1 MRNRG
6 FKKNKLAQW
15 FSQIKYSNR
24 TKFLDG
30 NPDDTCYYQGT
41 RETLADTTLIKIGEG
56 IFREALVT
64 NTKEAVEIASEDEAT
79 ETSEA
84 AKTYR
89 TVLSSKGSLH
99 KRVACSLMNAKT
111 KKQKTSVCL
120 TVLSSSSKKE
130 AERMCCIFPGSALEI
145 QRDINNIFKEESE
158 ILFKSENMRKIF
170 KNIKI
175 CATIKNKKSIKNLV
189 VKTKI

>member
-56 IFREALVT
+56 IFWEALVT
-64 NTKEAVEIASEDEAT
+64 NTKEAVEIASVNKAT
-79 ETSEA
+79 ETSKA
-84 AKTYR
+84 AETYR

-120 TVLSSSSKKE
+120 TVLSLSSK

-145 QRDINNIFKEESE
+145 QRNINDIFKEESE
-158 ILFKSENMRKIF
+158 ILFKSEKMRKIS

>member
-6 FKKNKLAQW
+6 FKKNKLTQW

-89 TVLSSKGSLH
+89 TV
-99 KRVACSLMNAKT
+99 
-111 KKQKTSVCL
+111 
-120 TVLSSSSKKE
+120 
-130 AERMCCIFPGSALEI
+130 
-145 QRDINNIFKEESE
+145 
-158 ILFKSENMRKIF
+158 
-170 KNIKI
+170 
-175 CATIKNKKSIKNLV
+175 
-189 VKTKI
+189 